1 MTFAYPEATY
11 IAPGMFSNT
20 IKFRVKHAEGSGIC
34 LRDILRDDFRVS
46 GKYTYRV
53 YSNTLRDIQIEVSG
67 GILDA
72 VGVKR
77 LNLPPVAWV
86 SF

>member
-20 IKFRVKHAEGSGIC
+20 IKFRVKHAEESGIC

-53 YSNTLRDIQIEVSG
+53 YSNTLRDIQIEVSDS
-67 GILDA
+67 ILNA
-72 VGVKR
+72 VGVTR
-77 LNLPPVAWV
+77 LSLLSVAWV